1 MRAIENKKK
10 LRCRP
15 LVTKKEKPLP
25 IGAFAAMLLE
35 NAPPMERDGY
45 LADAS
50 ISLEQI
56 INAMTDENQRLNFPI
71 ALPPIEL
78 GKKTIASIYAAALI
92 LAVGAIATGA
102 IIKSKK

>member
-1 MRAIENKKK
+1 MRAIKNKKK
-10 LRCRP
+10 LRCRQAP
-15 LVTKKEKPLP
+15 KEKPLP
-25 IGAFAAMLLE
+25 IATFAAMLLE
-35 NAPPMERDGY
+35 NAPVMERDGY
-45 LADAS
+45 LAEAT

-56 INAMTDENQRLNFPI
+56 IGALTDKDKVLNFPI